1 MPGARPPL
9 AVLRAEGVPVGGNA
23 RPSKPSCFTGIA
35 WACSTA
41 GSLDRDASWSASLE
55 RIARPGSA
63 TRLGRGRERCGSVV
77 GPTPSCYG
85 RGVRGHL
92 ILVPTPIGNLG
103 DLTERAKEA
112 LAEADLVAC
121 EDTRR
126 TGGLL
131 KHLGIEKPLLRF
143 DDHAGEE
150 AYARVA
156 AELSSGRTLAY
167 CSDAGMP
174 GINDPGFEIARA
186 ARAAGAEVT
195 VLPGASAVTLA
206 VVASGLPCHAF
217 SFLGYLPSRSEPRRG
232 FLKAIGGREET
243 TVVFETPHRI
253 HETLSELAEL
263 LPDRE
268 IALGR
273 ELTKLHES
281 WYRGTPSEIMTLLG
295 NEGRGEMV
303 LVIAGAAA
311 KRVVSEAG
319 ADFAGELPEWALRYL
334 DAAREGGLTLREAV
348 KPLAKHLGVS
358 ASDLYKL
365 AAER

>member
-1 MPGARPPL
+1 M
-9 AVLRAEGVPVGGNA
+9 
-23 RPSKPSCFTGIA
+23 
-35 WACSTA
+35 
-41 GSLDRDASWSASLE
+41 
-55 RIARPGSA
+55 
-63 TRLGRGRERCGSVV
+63 
-77 GPTPSCYG
+77 
-85 RGVRGHL
+85 RGHL

-103 DLTERAKEA
+103 DLTERAKAA
-112 LAEADLVAC
+112 LASADLVAC

-150 AYARVA
+150 AFLRVA
-156 AELSSGRTLAY
+156 AELGQGKVIAY

-186 ARAAGAEVT
+186 AREAGAEVE
-195 VLPGASAVTLA
+195 VLPGASAVLLA

-217 SFLGYLPSRSEPRRG
+217 SFLGYLPSRSEPRRT
-232 FLKAIGGREET
+232 FLKALAGREET
-243 TVVFETPHRI
+243 SVVFETPHRI
-253 HETLSELAEL
+253 QETLSQLSEL

-273 ELTKLHES
+273 ELTKLHET
-281 WYRGTPSEIMTLLG
+281 WYRGAPSEVIRALG
-295 NEGRGEMV
+295 KEDRGEMV

-311 KRVVSEAG
+311 KRVVAEDCAAFDG
-319 ADFAGELPEWALRYL
+319 ALPDWAHRYL
-334 DAAREGGLTLREAV
+334 DAAREGGMTLREAV
-348 KPLAKHLGVS
+348 KPLAKHLGAN